1 MNLDVNAGGTVNNT
15 VLTRFY
21 DAPPLNRRE
30 ILRYAGCSEVPD
42 KEILA
47 VLDECLEEIRDR
59 LSYKV
64 CYSEFLLKYSCKNN
78 ESLSKNNDIDMSI
91 DLGFAEVHSKALAYN
106 LRGCRSIILFA
117 ATIGIEIDRLI
128 AKYSRISAVKALFFQ
143 AIGAERI
150 ESLCDAFCKEMRAE
164 AEMKG
169 LFLRPRFSPGY
180 GDLSLALQK
189 DIFAVLDCPRK
200 IGITL
205 NESLLMSPSKS
216 VTAIIGVCDEKPECA
231 DNENKCESCT
241 KQDCT
246 YRREEK

>member
-47 VLDECLEEIRDR
+47 VLDECLEEIRGR

-91 DLGFAEVHSKALAYN
+91 D
-106 LRGCRSIILFA
+106 
-117 ATIGIEIDRLI
+117 
-128 AKYSRISAVKALFFQ
+128 
-143 AIGAERI
+143 
-150 ESLCDAFCKEMRAE
+150 
-164 AEMKG
+164 
-169 LFLRPRFSPGY
+169 
-180 GDLSLALQK
+180 
-189 DIFAVLDCPRK
+189 
-200 IGITL
+200 
-205 NESLLMSPSKS
+205 
-216 VTAIIGVCDEKPECA
+216 
-231 DNENKCESCT
+231 
-241 KQDCT
+241 
-246 YRREEK
+246 

>member
-1 MNLDVNAGGTVNNT
+1 
-15 VLTRFY
+15 
-21 DAPPLNRRE
+21 
-30 ILRYAGCSEVPD
+30 
-42 KEILA
+42 
-47 VLDECLEEIRDR
+47 
-59 LSYKV
+59 
-64 CYSEFLLKYSCKNN
+64 
-78 ESLSKNNDIDMSI
+78 MSI

-180 GDLSLALQK
+180 GDLPIAEQPKFFALLDMTRRIGVSLTPTT
-189 DIFAVLDCPRK
+189 IMVPR
-200 IGITL
+200 
-205 NESLLMSPSKS
+205 KS
-216 VTAIIGVCDEKPECA
+216 VTAIMGIARTPQPHRPPD
-231 DNENKCESCT
+231 CEHCLMFRT
-241 KQDCT
+241 CPFRKAG
-246 YRREEK
+246 RRCREGAKT